1 MIQNLI
7 LYQIETNAQEQSN
20 WPMKSKSSFLLEEE
34 SSTAGKVYRTYTQKS
49 RGDESTVAPGQSVFG
64 SKDGER
70 EATKYIQMAIDDDC
84 FREEPSAKRSAREGE
99 STTSGGG
106 GGDNDNRNHSSLL
119 AGDTVT
125 PQFALPP
132 ANRLLDLNKV
142 KQVNMKILADE
153 KALLESIRVGKI
165 VLEDQERLERERIL
179 KNQLK
184 YETEHIFA

>member
-7 LYQIETNAQEQSN
+7 MYQTETNAQEQSN

-34 SSTAGKVYRTYTQKS
+34 SSMAGKVYRTYTQKS

-84 FREEPSAKRSAREGE
+84 FREEPSAKRSGREGE
-99 STTSGGG
+99 STTSGGD
-106 GGDNDNRNHSSLL
+106 GDYRNHSSVI
-119 AGDTVT
+119 AEDTVP
-125 PQFALPP
+125 PQFSLPP
-132 ANRLLDLNKV
+132 PNRLLDLNKV
-142 KQVNMKILADE
+142 KQMNMKILADE

-165 VLEDQERLERERIL
+165 VLEDQERLERERQL

-184 YETEHIFA
+184 YETEHICA